1 MKLKGLIEKRK
12 ALYEELNTLLSGAE
26 AETRAF
32 TDEEKEAFDTKKA
45 EIQKLDETIRAFEE
59 TQRMEAYKQEGKSEE
74 EQRSVEEQRALDEK
88 AFLEFLRGEER
99 ALSVSD
105 NGGIIPTSISDR
117 IIVKVKELSNIFN
130 YADVYYVSGDLILP
144 KYDEASSS
152 IGAAYVDDLTEL
164 TEGTGKFTTIKLE
177 NFIIGSLAKISKSLM
192 NRTDFDLVS
201 FTVDRVAMAIA
212 EKLDKECILGTT
224 SKMKGVVSA
233 ANSVTT
239 ASATAITAD
248 ELIDLQMTVPSV
260 FHANAKWIMNR
271 KTLAA
276 IRKLKDSDGNYL
288 LNRDITNGFGWT
300 LLGNEVLVD
309 ENMADIA
316 SAAVTV
322 VYGDLTGLAVK
333 ISADMEISMLNEK
346 YATQH
351 AVGVLAYIECDSDI
365 ANEQKLAV
373 LKQKTAS

>member
-1 MKLKGLIEKRK
+1 MT
-12 ALYEELNTLLSGAE
+12 TLLS
-26 AETRAF
+26 
-32 TDEEKEAFDTKKA
+32 
-45 EIQKLDETIRAFEE
+45 L
-59 TQRMEAYKQEGKSEE
+59 
-74 EQRSVEEQRALDEK
+74 
-88 AFLEFLRGEER
+88 
-99 ALSVSD
+99 
-105 NGGIIPTSISDR
+105 TS
-117 IIVKVKELSNIFN
+117 
-130 YADVYYVSGDLILP
+130 
-144 KYDEASSS
+144 
-152 IGAAYVDDLTEL
+152 
-164 TEGTGKFTTIKLE
+164 
-177 NFIIGSLAKISKSLM
+177 
-192 NRTDFDLVS
+192 
-201 FTVDRVAMAIA
+201 
-212 EKLDKECILGTT
+212 T